1 MKIVCNRGKP
11 LKAALSLLLFFLATI
26 AHAAPLDDALTIALD
41 NSASIAAKYAELGI
55 ARSGH
60 DWSSDVRFTYNL
72 NNTDTTTTT
81 EDGDITRDSEGVN
94 GRFTLKIPLFSNTTD
109 GKVSK
114 ANAAAAVER
123 ERVIGAFLTAVKGLV
138 LLHHQHI
145 TADESYQLK
154 RDKLD
159 YFKQSVS
166 EGLTE
171 SPAELW
177 PHAEAAKQAEH
188 AATTKRLEYQIEL
201 ETVSRQYGG
210 PDWQQ
215 MKAHLQAHINVSKAS
230 LKP

>member
-1 MKIVCNRGKP
+1 
-11 LKAALSLLLFFLATI
+11 LKAALAFLLLFVTA
-26 AHAAPLDDALTIALD
+26 AAAAAPLDDALEIVLD

-55 ARSGH
+55 ARSEH

-81 EDGDITRDSEGVN
+81 DDGDIARDSEGLN
-94 GRFTLKIPLFSNTTD
+94 GRFTLKIPLFSNKAD
-109 GKVSK
+109 GRVSK

-123 ERVIGAFLTAVKGLV
+123 ERVIASFLTSIKGLV

-154 RDKLD
+154 RDKLE
-159 YFKQSVS
+159 YFKQSVA

-188 AATTKRLEYQIEL
+188 AATTKRLEYQTEL
-201 ETVSRQYGG
+201 EIISRQYGG
-210 PDWQQ
+210 LSWQQ
-215 MKAHLQAHINVSKAS
+215 LKAHLQAHVNLSKAS
-230 LKP
+230 LNP